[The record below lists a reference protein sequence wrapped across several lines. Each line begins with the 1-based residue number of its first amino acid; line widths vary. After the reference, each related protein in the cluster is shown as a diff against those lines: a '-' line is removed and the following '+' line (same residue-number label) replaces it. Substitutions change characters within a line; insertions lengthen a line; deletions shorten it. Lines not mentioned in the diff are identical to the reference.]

1 MIIQKV
7 KPEEFA
13 QDALDSFDRH
23 QVVRNVYRE
32 IDGQLTL
39 VLNPFEEDWSI
50 ERRREKA
57 AEIRSGKYIVIGAF
71 DADRIVGQI
80 MLLPELNQDR
90 MIVDSFHVSKEYR
103 RKGIGRALFAEA
115 KKEAKQHGA
124 KALYIS
130 ACSSQETIDFY
141 LSMGCEVSRNPI
153 EEYAKDEPCDI
164 QMECILQ
171 APKL

>member
-50 ERRREKA
+50 ERRMEKA
-57 AEIRSGKYIVIGAF
+57 AEIRSGKNIVIGAF

-103 RKGIGRALFAEA
+103 RQGIGRALFAEA

-130 ACSSQETIDFY
+130 ACSSDFY
-141 LSMGCEVSRNPI
+141 LSMGCEVSRKPI